1 VAHQARKRFGQHFL
15 VDSGVI
21 HAIVR
26 SIEPDSQDA
35 VIEIGPGLGAMTRPL
50 LASLNEMSVVEL
62 DRDLVKRWRSESHK
76 NLTIHEADA
85 LKFDFLSWAKN
96 AREQIQKTNSQ
107 AKVKI
112 VGNLPYNIS
121 SPLLFHLMDAVDYVD
136 EQVFM
141 LQAEVI
147 ERMVARHGD
156 SEYSRLSVMLQ
167 SRYHLENVLDVP
179 PDAFDPPPK
188 VNSAVVKMIPRVD
201 LKLTASEYESLASL
215 VSMAFA
221 QRRKVLRN
229 NLSAVK
235 ELLDLS
241 DDTLALRAQDIS
253 VEDYITWACK
263 LAHQ

>member
-1 VAHQARKRFGQHFL
+1 
-15 VDSGVI
+15 
-21 HAIVR
+21 
-26 SIEPDSQDA
+26 
-35 VIEIGPGLGAMTRPL
+35 M
-50 LASLNEMSVVEL
+50 N
-62 DRDLVKRWRSESHK
+62 
-76 NLTIHEADA
+76 
-85 LKFDFLSWAKN
+85 WAKN
-96 AREQIQKTNSQ
+96 ARDQIQASNSQ

-147 ERMVARHGD
+147 ERMVAQHGD

-235 ELLDLS
+235 ERLDLS

>member
-1 VAHQARKRFGQHFL
+1 
-15 VDSGVI
+15 
-21 HAIVR
+21 
-26 SIEPDSQDA
+26 
-35 VIEIGPGLGAMTRPL
+35 MTRPL
-50 LASLNEMSVVEL
+50 LASLNEMAVVEL
-62 DRDLVKRWRSESHK
+62 DRDLVKRWQSEAQK
-76 NLTIHEADA
+76 NLTIYEADA
-85 LKFDFLSWAKN
+85 LKFDFLAWAKN
-96 AREQIQKTNSQ
+96 AREKVQKNHTQ

-121 SPLLFHLMDAVDYVD
+121 SPLLFHLMEAADFVD

-147 ERMVARHGD
+147 ERMVAQHGD

-188 VNSAVVKMIPRVD
+188 VDSAVVKMIPRID
-201 LKLTASEYESLASL
+201 LKLSALEYSSLASL

-235 ELLDLS
+235 ERLNLS
-241 DDTLALRAQDIS
+241 EETLALRAQDIS